1 MTPARPPAGFVTG
14 IRWWQQFQVSHE
26 DTQRPEE
33 EGSDF
38 SLFSE
43 FCSFEK
49 EETFAKKLSSRP
61 PLTGH

>member
-1 MTPARPPAGFVTG
+1 MTPARPPAGFVAV

-43 FCSFEK
+43 FCFFDK

-61 PLTGH
+61 PLPEH